1 MRKWYVD
8 SMHKMEI
15 YGAQVQSLQP
25 TTVYKYLGMHFSS
38 AGKGKPNIQKL
49 CEKLVALQAP
59 LKSQQHLNVLNKH
72 LIPGIIRMVLGGVC
86 QNTLKTLDKLIR
98 QMVKKW
104 LKFPKDTPI
113 NVYYAPT
120 AAWGLGCICLST
132 RVPILWR
139 NNSEDLVI
147 PNLAIHPNTIK
158 ALRFVGRSKVRN
170 VVVTTRRQELK
181 EWTNVL
187 VGSLDGVGLKEHHF
201 APQVH
206 KWMANGTNLTKGAT
220 YIDALKI
227 NII

>member
-25 TTVYKYLGMHFSS
+25 TTVYKYPGMHFSS
-38 AGKGKPNIQKL
+38 AGREKPNIQKL
-49 CEKLVALQAP
+49 REKLVALDEAP
-59 LKSQQHLNVLNKH
+59 LKPQQHLYILNKH
-72 LIPGIIRMVLGGVC
+72 LIPGIIHTMVLGGVC

-113 NVYYAPT
+113 GVYYAPT
-120 AAWGLGCICLST
+120 AAWGLGCIWLST

-158 ALRFVGRSKVRN
+158 ALKFVRRSKVRN
-170 VVVTTRRQELK
+170 VVVMT
-181 EWTNVL
+181 
-187 VGSLDGVGLKEHHF
+187 
-201 APQVH
+201 
-206 KWMANGTNLTKGAT
+206 
-220 YIDALKI
+220 
-227 NII
+227 